1 MDNNFLTA
9 LLTRRSFKP
18 KLLNAPAPDIE
29 KLELCARA
37 ALRAP
42 VHGETFPCRFV
53 LIPENKRD
61 HLSELFRLAAERQG
75 ADAEKQHKA
84 ASKAFKGPQ
93 IVAFIV
99 CFSENGNKQETLI
112 SAGAALQQFLLA
124 LKALGYGAITLSGSI
139 LEDEQVQ
146 EAFRRDASER
156 VFAWITIGSP
166 ADQSE
171 NKPENGQP
179 PFSVWEP

>member
-1 MDNNFLTA
+1 MDHNLLTA

-18 KLLNAPAPDIE
+18 KLLGAPAPGIE
-29 KLELCARA
+29 QLELCARA

-42 VHGETFPCRFV
+42 VHGKAFPCRFV
-53 LIPENKRD
+53 LIPEEQRE
-61 HLSELFRLAAERQG
+61 HLSELFRSAAERQG
-75 ADAEKQHKA
+75 ADEEKQHKA

-93 IVAFIV
+93 IVAFVV

-139 LEDEQVQ
+139 LDDEQVQ
-146 EAFRRDASER
+146 EAFRTNASES
-156 VFAWITIGSP
+156 VLAWITIGSP

-171 NKPENGQP
+171 SEPETGQP
-179 PFSVWEP
+179 PFSIWKQ